1 MRRAQYTTT
10 QSANAAKS
18 QGVFFAPQRRAINL
32 VQLQRTETPP
42 LCPQVPLGIFL
53 LHGVSNTVAADV
65 QRATHVFSPTNLDFP
80 YTMIQVNEQETR
92 QILGND
98 GVLEKS
104 RDGAT
109 SYTREEV
116 ELIIPRFQR
125 GVLNVFYVP
134 GLSNQI
140 TAGYTI
146 EIAGER
152 VIIINQAN
160 NLILTHKPLEHEI
173 GHALGLGHIPT
184 DTQDPEASRQLM
196 WPGVRVG
203 DRLSAAEITGVLR
216 SRYVRWP

>member
-1 MRRAQYTTT
+1 M
-10 QSANAAKS
+10 
-18 QGVFFAPQRRAINL
+18 PQRRAANL

-42 LCPQVPLGIFL
+42 LRPQVPLRIFL

-65 QRATHVFSPTNLDFP
+65 QRATHVFSPANLDFP
-80 YTMIQVNEQETR
+80 YTIIQVNEQETR
-92 QILGND
+92 QILGGD

-134 GLSNQI
+134 RLSNQI

-160 NLILTHKPLEHEI
+160 NSFRPLEHEI
-173 GHALGLGHIPT
+173 GHALGLGHIPAN
-184 DTQDPEASRQLM
+184 TQDPEASRQLM
-196 WPGVRVG
+196 WPGVRIG
-203 DRLSAAEITGVLR
+203 DRLSASEITSVLR

>member
-1 MRRAQYTTT
+1 M
-10 QSANAAKS
+10 
-18 QGVFFAPQRRAINL
+18 PQRRAVNL

-42 LCPQVPLGIFL
+42 PRPQVPLRIFL

-65 QRATHVFSPTNLDFP
+65 QRATSVFSPANLDFP
-80 YTMIQVNEQETR
+80 YTIIHVNERETR
-92 QILGND
+92 EILGGD

-109 SYTREEV
+109 SYTAEEV

-134 GLSNQI
+134 GLNNQI

-152 VIIINQAN
+152 VIIINQAK
-160 NLILTHKPLEHEI
+160 NLYRPLEHEI

-184 DTQDPEASRQLM
+184 NTQDPEASRQLM